1 MTHMLIAI
9 SCLYAFYLGFA
20 LCIGPYRQWVAGK
33 FSLTNK
39 LLFMPVIIGFGLV
52 DVLLNYTVCL
62 LVFGLPAKHDY
73 TISARFETYRTKE
86 TGYKRSVAEWV
97 CNLLSEI
104 DTSGRHC

>member
-1 MTHMLIAI
+1 MTHAI
-9 SCLYAFYLGFA
+9 TVLLYLYGFYMGFA

-39 LLFMPVIIGFGLV
+39 LLFMPVIIGFALI
-52 DVLLNYTVCL
+52 DMLLNYTVCVVL
-62 LVFGLPAKHDY
+62 FGLPRKQDH
-73 TISARFETYRTKE
+73 TISARFETYRTTE
-86 TGYKRSVAEWV
+86 TGYKRTVADWV